1 MAVDP
6 VTSLNTTVT
15 ILRTS
20 WAADPVSESGAAQ
33 FRQNFAL
40 SGFSSPHEA
49 HVGTAGV

>member
-20 WAADPVSESGAAQ
+20 RADPVSASGAPQ

-49 HVGTAGV
+49 QVSTAGV